1 MDDHREKPVADTGMT
16 PIMPFTGFP
25 SRLGCEA
32 AFRNLS
38 RDHGLVNLH
47 ACCLHVYIEL
57 IRCTWQASFVVLL
70 ITMAE
75 VVTAALD
82 SLSLSGADVSLVVDS
97 KCILG

>member
-1 MDDHREKPVADTGMT
+1 VHDLACFRDLLSWISDFQFQHHVLVKPQTPFPAISAGPRELAGASVVDDHREKPVADTGMT

-47 ACCLHVYIEL
+47 ACCLHV
-57 IRCTWQASFVVLL
+57 
-70 ITMAE
+70 
-75 VVTAALD
+75 
-82 SLSLSGADVSLVVDS
+82 
-97 KCILG
+97 

>member
-1 MDDHREKPVADTGMT
+1 VDDHREKPVADTGMT

-47 ACCLHVYIEL
+47 ACCLHV
-57 IRCTWQASFVVLL
+57 
-70 ITMAE
+70 
-75 VVTAALD
+75 
-82 SLSLSGADVSLVVDS
+82 
-97 KCILG
+97 